1 MLLLSSQVDSL
12 VSIWTY
18 GASWKMSIQHLWS
31 IAAIHKHILDIVI
44 IIEYMSQKWNLL
56 RMIDEISLRI
66 LKILQKKARIP
77 NVEVARQVGM
87 APSAVLERIRKLEK
101 QGYIDGYEV
110 RLNPQ
115 RFRRGMVGFVHL
127 LTDTGADE
135 SIVAARLSAIEE
147 IQEIHF
153 IAGEDGYLIKV
164 RVAGTEELNKL
175 VREKIRPIAGVSATR
190 TSVALSTIKE
200 TTRITIDNQ
209 FAK

>member
-1 MLLLSSQVDSL
+1 
-12 VSIWTY
+12 
-18 GASWKMSIQHLWS
+18 
-31 IAAIHKHILDIVI
+31 
-44 IIEYMSQKWNLL
+44 
-56 RMIDEISLRI
+56 MIDEISLRI

-110 RLNPQ
+110 RLNPK

-135 SIVAARLSAIEE
+135 SLVAARLSAIDE

-175 VREKIRPIAGVSATR
+175 VREKIRSIAGVSATR

-200 TTRITIDNQ
+200 TTRISIDNQ